1 MKLSRQILIPI
12 VALLLGW
19 VVGLYS
25 TQNYYDQWILRYQ
38 IRNAFSGANDR
49 LVVLKALHDG
59 DSKGAVESLEGQL
72 DNQVVLLEPLLKN
85 SSAEPLTARNVL
97 LMTQLRDYRAAH
109 PRQTSRPELDRTVV
123 RVLSTTR
130 EQNFQNP

>member
-25 TQNYYDQWILRYQ
+25 TENYYDRWILRYQ
-38 IRNAFSGANDR
+38 TRNAFSGASDR
-49 LVVLKALHDG
+49 LVVLKALRDG
-59 DSKGAVESLEGQL
+59 DSNNAVESLEGQL
-72 DNQVVLLEPLLKN
+72 DNQIVLLEPLLKN

-97 LMTQLRDYRAAH
+97 LMTQLRGYREAY
-109 PRQTSRPELDRTVV
+109 PRQTSRPELDRTVAG
-123 RVLSTTR
+123 VLSATNN
-130 EQNFQNP
+130 QNVTKP